1 MEKLDKFVV
10 IDILKHMTF
19 DEIEKF
25 SEVKNKF
32 YKDAAKDAVEV
43 KLVTYRQLP
52 LRLCAKLVLIQKF
65 SEQHSEAIVRIL
77 SSIGDGMVLALV
89 QTQEHVHG
97 YLTFSQAL
105 REHIRERTDDE
116 TLKSALSR
124 NMEYVELAFAFLKK
138 DKLLAILR
146 KYNFGLY
153 VEGLIQYSFEFTKT
167 NDFLSEKYKRI
178 PVWYLKLTD
187 RL

>member
-10 IDILKHMTF
+10 IDILKHATF
-19 DEIEKF
+19 EEIEKF
-25 SEVKNKF
+25 AQIKNKF
-32 YKDAAKDAVEV
+32 YKDAAKDAIEV
-43 KLVTYRQLP
+43 KLVAYRQLP
-52 LRLCAKLVLIQKF
+52 ARLCAKLVLIQKF
-65 SEQHSEAIVRIL
+65 SEQHSDAIVRIL
-77 SSIGDGMVLALV
+77 SSIKDGMVLALT
-89 QTQEHVHG
+89 QTQEYVHG

-105 REHIRERTDDE
+105 RDHIRDHTDDE
-116 TLKSALSR
+116 TLKSALSQ

-138 DKLLAILR
+138 DQLLSILR

-153 VEGLIQYSFEFTKT
+153 VEGLIQYSLDFTKT
-167 NDFLSEKYKRI
+167 NDFLSEKYRGI

>member
-25 SEVKNKF
+25 AQIKNKF
-32 YKDAAKDAVEV
+32 YKTAAKDAIEV
-43 KLVTYRQLP
+43 KLTTYRQLP
-52 LRLCAKLVLIQKF
+52 ARLCAKLILIQKF
-65 SEQHSEAIVRIL
+65 SEQHAETIVRIL
-77 SSIGDGMVLALV
+77 SSIKDGMVLALV

-97 YLTFSQAL
+97 YLSFSQAL
-105 REHIRERTDDE
+105 RDHIREHTDDE
-116 TLKSALSR
+116 GVKSALSR
-124 NMEYVELAFAFLKK
+124 NMEYVELAFAFLKR
-138 DKLLAILR
+138 DKLLDILR
-146 KYNFGLY
+146 KYNFALY
-153 VEGLIQYSFEFTKT
+153 VEGLIQYNLEFTKT
-167 NDFLSEKYKRI
+167 NDFLSEKYRGV